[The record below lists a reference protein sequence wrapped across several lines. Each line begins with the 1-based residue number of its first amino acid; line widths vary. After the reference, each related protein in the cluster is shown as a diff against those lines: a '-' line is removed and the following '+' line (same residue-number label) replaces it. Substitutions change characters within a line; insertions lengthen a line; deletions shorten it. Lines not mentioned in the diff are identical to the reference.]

1 MRTKLLTLVT
11 LLLAAVACNFGQ
23 VATPEPLPGSIS
35 ASATPAGQGSIMISA
50 TPIQLRVPASLA
62 TSASADTIDVV
73 TDQTGAPWDVAPA
86 HLQLTLQGYSVG
98 TTSHVPQLFVY
109 PADQYTA
116 MNAAAAESIKRLK
129 AVLANPSGS
138 YDENSLPRVPF
149 YNAGQVLAAQQ
160 RVLHFSGGSGVRFVT
175 QYAQDISPI
184 NNGGLFYHFEGLS
197 DNGKYYIVA
206 VLPVNLPFLPPDNN
220 PSPPLPPGGVPF
232 PSSSAS
238 GSAFQDYYKQVAEK
252 IEAAPAAQFSPAL
265 DALDTLIQSMTI
277 GG

>member
-1 MRTKLLTLVT
+1 MRTKLLSFAI
-11 LLLAAVACNFGQ
+11 LLLAAMACNFGQ
-23 VATPEPLPGSIS
+23 VATPEPFSGSVS
-35 ASATPAGQGSIMISA
+35 ATATPAAQAGITISA
-50 TPIQLRVPASLA
+50 TPIRLMIPPGLASG
-62 TSASADTIDVV
+62 ASADTIDVV

-86 HLQLTLQGYSVG
+86 HLQLTLQGYTVG

-109 PADQYTA
+109 PADQYAA
-116 MNAAAAESIKRLK
+116 MNTAAAESIKRLQT
-129 AVLANPSGS
+129 VLANPSGS

-160 RVLHFSGGSGVRFVT
+160 KILHFSGGSGMRFIT

-206 VLPVNLPFLPPDNN
+206 VLPVNLPFLPVDNN
-220 PSPPLPPGGVPF
+220 PSSTLPSGGVPF
-232 PSSSAS
+232 PPSSGP
-238 GSAFQDYYKQVAEK
+238 GSAFQEYYKQVAQK
-252 IEAAPAAQFSPAL
+252 IEAAPAAQFGPAL
-265 DALDTLIQSMTI
+265 DALDALIDSMTI